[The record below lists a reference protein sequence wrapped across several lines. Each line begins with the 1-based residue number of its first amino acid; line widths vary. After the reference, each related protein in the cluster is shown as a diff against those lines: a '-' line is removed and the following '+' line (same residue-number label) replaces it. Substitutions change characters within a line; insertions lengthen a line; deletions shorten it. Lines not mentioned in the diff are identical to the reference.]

1 MASKT
6 SKIQKTIA
14 RQQEKY
20 HPLHLPT
27 RQALTNTLP
36 PPESQ
41 KAPTTKRTNRS
52 KQSSTATSK
61 PQTGTRPPMSS
72 TAALWPS

>member
-6 SKIQKTIA
+6 SKIQKIIA

-52 KQSSTATSK
+52 KQS
-61 PQTGTRPPMSS
+61 
-72 TAALWPS
+72 